1 VLRFV
6 GMSASSRRRKTSTSV
21 RARPCSRSSW
31 RSPSTGLLPL
41 RSQSSSAGDWGLEGR
56 HLSAGR
62 GRRRTVSCE
71 PKLRAILLAFFL
83 AAVITACDWGNEAD
97 SGAGPPSGEATTST
111 AEEPTIESSL
121 EALAVLPPRIR
132 WSATTSLPPAQVEMM
147 QFFVDGSRWWDD
159 PWPPYTYGPPGAYLP
174 ARWISSIPK
183 RPSFRRSRMHDF
195 MVRVKTTDG
204 EKLEGVVVRLRT
216 PKATLAR
223 PPGGFGNDIYRTHA
237 YVRLSE
243 SDIASPLP
251 PGSYPA
257 GTGYLVFIGSSLFVG
272 DGKHTAAWE
281 LSGDREQLRFGMP
294 IFFRPGAYA
303 AVGSGFYGVTEVVC
317 GPNAPAGRYAW
328 SQTTGRVVSS
338 YGGVNSYARNLEL
351 RSIKDPCEPR
361 RRLLEGIWESQL
373 PD

>member
-1 VLRFV
+1 V
-6 GMSASSRRRKTSTSV
+6 G
-21 RARPCSRSSW
+21 
-31 RSPSTGLLPL
+31 
-41 RSQSSSAGDWGLEGR
+41 AGGVEQL
-56 HLSAGR
+56 AMNR
-62 GRRRTVSCE
+62 G
-71 PKLRAILLAFFL
+71 LRAILLAFFL
-83 AAVITACDWGNEAD
+83 AAGISACDRGHEAD
-97 SGAGPPSGEATTST
+97 TGADRPSGEATTST

-121 EALAVLPPRIR
+121 EGLAVLPPRIR

-147 QFFVDGSRWWDD
+147 QFIVDGSRWWDD
-159 PWPPYTYGPPGAYLP
+159 PWPPYTYGPPGAYVP

-195 MVRVKTTDG
+195 MVRVKTTAG
-204 EKLEGVVVRLRT
+204 EKLEGDVVRLRT
-216 PKATLAR
+216 PQATPAQ
-223 PPGGFGNDIYRTHA
+223 PPGGFGKDIYRTHA
-237 YVRLSE
+237 YLRLSE
-243 SDIASPLP
+243 SDIANPPPL
-251 PGSYPA
+251 GSYPA
-257 GTGYLVFIGSSLFVG
+257 GKGYLVFIGSSLFVA
-272 DGKHTAAWE
+272 DRKRTAAWE
-281 LSGDREQLRFGMP
+281 FSGDREQVRFGMP
-294 IFFRPGAYA
+294 IYFRPGAYA